1 MGGELSPSNRRQQ
14 DADQNLRKRGRHKPR
29 ALRRANANQEQGAS
43 EDILAKLAERSSW
56 EQRRRQR
63 ESSSGSGSN
72 SGPGIRARR
81 EPSIFDHNL
90 GSHSANSRS
99 DSRMDILVENADQ
112 EREGQGPGRHQRGRN
127 ASVSAPAHVDVKR
140 EPSDFEYNLANQVM
154 HTRSNTRGDTPMESV
169 KQEPGLDDHILLA
182 PTQATTVDR
191 QDTQLL
197 DFFRAR
203 CYNNPV
209 VLESLIT
216 AGLTKYELR
225 SMKGLSR
232 QLIVDRFRLVLPP
245 ECQGPAQIESL
256 AFAVAYASEE
266 DWAALNADT

>member
-1 MGGELSPSNRRQQ
+1 MGGELSLSNRRQQ
-14 DADQNLRKRGRHKPR
+14 NADQNLRKRGRHKPR

-56 EQRRRQR
+56 EQRRRQQ
-63 ESSSGSGSN
+63 ESSSGSWSN
-72 SGPGIRARR
+72 SPRVRARR

-90 GSHSANSRS
+90 GNHSANSRS
-99 DSRMDILVENADQ
+99 DSRMDILVENANQ
-112 EREGQGPGRHQRGRN
+112 ERYVQQPGMHQRGRN
-127 ASVSAPAHVDVKR
+127 ASSVSAPAHVDVKR
-140 EPSDFEYNLANQVM
+140 EPSDFEYNLANQILN
-154 HTRSNTRGDTPMESV
+154 TESNTRMDTPMESV

-182 PTQATTVDR
+182 PSQATTVDR

-209 VLESLIT
+209 VLETLIK

-266 DWAALNADT
+266 DWEALNADA